1 LAFFAAE
8 AVAEL
13 GSQHLVDLV
22 DLRGQRGAGVGDGDE
37 PDPAI
42 IGLGASFDESSG
54 LQAVD
59 HGADR
64 CAPDTEVV
72 REIGLGRRAE
82 LVDVAEQRR
91 LREVEVERGESGVEC
106 NAHEPRGGHQCRLDA
121 EPGWRIE
128 FVGGE
133 VAHGGSV
140 TLGVDTYCT
149 LPYSIA
155 TAGRREDLATTVLED
170 TTMTDTATGLTDTEA
185 AEFRQQ
191 CVDFMEQFAPGQN
204 PTLDDQKAFL
214 AAAAEAG
221 LAGLPVASEYGGGGK
236 TLAHEKIWREVK
248 GNYPMPDSEF
258 IISHG
263 MCMPM
268 LAEYGTHEQKDRFL
282 ADNISGKTM
291 WCQMF
296 SEPGA
301 GSDVA
306 SLQTKA
312 ELDGDEWVLN
322 GQKVW
327 TTLAHK
333 SDYGLVVARTDP
345 DQVKHA
351 GISMFVLDMR
361 GQGVEIRPIHQI
373 DGGSHFNEVF
383 MSDARIPKDWLVGD
397 LNNGWNLATAMLMYE
412 RVAIGGAGA
421 GKINQ
426 PNFKMLRKA
435 AESTGQID
443 NPVVRDQMM
452 KIWSMETC
460 KSLVAMKTR
469 DELKAGKTPGPGGSL
484 GKLFGSNIAWKV
496 REMALEFAGPGSV
509 AWDADDEGGAE
520 LQRIVLNSFQS
531 SIAGGTDEIQRNIIG
546 DRVLGLPREPSVDRG
561 VAFRDLKVGTQTT

>member
-1 LAFFAAE
+1 
-8 AVAEL
+8 
-13 GSQHLVDLV
+13 
-22 DLRGQRGAGVGDGDE
+22 
-37 PDPAI
+37 
-42 IGLGASFDESSG
+42 
-54 LQAVD
+54 
-59 HGADR
+59 
-64 CAPDTEVV
+64 
-72 REIGLGRRAE
+72 
-82 LVDVAEQRR
+82 
-91 LREVEVERGESGVEC
+91 
-106 NAHEPRGGHQCRLDA
+106 
-121 EPGWRIE
+121 
-128 FVGGE
+128 
-133 VAHGGSV
+133 
-140 TLGVDTYCT
+140 
-149 LPYSIA
+149 
-155 TAGRREDLATTVLED
+155 
-170 TTMTDTATGLTDTEA
+170 MTDTATDTGLSAQEA
-185 AEFRQQ
+185 AAFRQK
-191 CVDFMEQFAPGQN
+191 CVDFMEQYGTRTAA
-204 PTLDDQKAFL
+204 TLDDQKAFL

-221 LAGLPVASEYGGGGK
+221 LAGIPVAEEYGGGGL

-268 LAEYGTHEQKDRFL
+268 LAEYGTHEQKERFL

-312 ELDGDEWVLN
+312 ELDGDEWVIN

-351 GISMFVLDMR
+351 GISMFIIDMR
-361 GQGVEIRPIHQI
+361 APGVEIRPIHQI

-383 MSDARIPKDWLVGD
+383 FSDVHIPKDWLIGD

-426 PNFKMLRKA
+426 PQF
-435 AESTGQID
+435 
-443 NPVVRDQMM
+443 
-452 KIWSMETC
+452 
-460 KSLVAMKTR
+460 
-469 DELKAGKTPGPGGSL
+469 
-484 GKLFGSNIAWKV
+484 
-496 REMALEFAGPGSV
+496 
-509 AWDADDEGGAE
+509 
-520 LQRIVLNSFQS
+520 
-531 SIAGGTDEIQRNIIG
+531 
-546 DRVLGLPREPSVDRG
+546 
-561 VAFRDLKVGTQTT
+561 